1 MELDIPKLTEALCTS
16 LCKEVHLYPRL
27 DKRIIIDTPF
37 KFPDGDSLLILA
49 EPVSTGGLRLTDCG
63 HTLMHLSYS
72 MDVDDIAKPGNRNDL
87 FHRIIQDHG
96 LSFENGQIYVDV
108 AADDIGRAVFRLG
121 QALSQIFDITFL
133 SRNRVL
139 STFYEDLDRAVHRV
153 APDAKIQKNYIV
165 ENQDN
170 AEDYP
175 VDYRLDFPQGGLPL
189 FLFGI
194 PSNEKAKL
202 ATLVIQHWRTKGLQF
217 TSFIVF
223 QDQSN
228 IGRRD
233 VARLTNV
240 GDESISSLG
249 AIADMRR
256 KFERLYR
263 FGAAIPV
270 QSQG

>member
-1 MELDIPKLTEALCTS
+1 MELDIPRLKESLCTS
-16 LCKEVHLYPRL
+16 LCKEIRLYPRL
-27 DKRIIIDTPF
+27 DNRIIVDTPF
-37 KFPDGDSLLILA
+37 RFPDGDSLLILA

-72 MDVDDIAKPGNRNDL
+72 IDVDDIAKPGNRNEL
-87 FHRIIQDHG
+87 FQRIIEDHG
-96 LSFENGQIYVDV
+96 LSFDKGQIYVDV
-108 AADDIGRAVFRLG
+108 AADDIGRAVFRLS

-133 SRNRVL
+133 SRNRVS
-139 STFYEDLDRAVHRV
+139 STFYEDLDRAVHKV
-153 APDAKIQKNYIV
+153 APEARIQKNYIV
-165 ENQDN
+165 EDKDN

-175 VDYRLDFPQGGLPL
+175 VDYRLDFPRGDLPL

-202 ATLVIQHWRTKGLQF
+202 ATLVIQHWRTQGLQF

-223 QDQSN
+223 QDQLR
-228 IGRRD
+228 IGRSD

-240 GDESISSLG
+240 GDESISSLS
-249 AIADMRR
+249 AIADMKR

-263 FGAAIPV
+263 SGEVAPAET
-270 QSQG
+270 

>member
-1 MELDIPKLTEALCTS
+1 MELDIPRLKETLCTS
-16 LCKEVHLYPRL
+16 LCKEISLYPRL
-27 DKRIIIDTPF
+27 DNRIIVDTPF
-37 KFPDGDSLLILA
+37 RFPDGDSLLILA

-72 MDVDDIAKPGNRNDL
+72 IDVDDIAKPGNRNEL
-87 FHRIIQDHG
+87 FQRIIEDHG
-96 LSFENGQIYVDV
+96 LTFDRGQIYVDV
-108 AADDIGRAVFRLG
+108 AADDIGRAVFRLS

-133 SRNRVL
+133 SRNRVS
-139 STFYEDLDRAVHRV
+139 STFYEDLDRAVHKV
-153 APDAKIQKNYIV
+153 APEARIQKDYIV
-165 ENQDN
+165 EDRDN

-175 VDYRLDFPQGGLPL
+175 VDYRLDFPRGDLPL

-202 ATLVIQHWRTKGLQF
+202 ATLVIQHWRTQGLQF

-223 QDQSN
+223 QDQLR
-228 IGRRD
+228 IGRPD

-249 AIADMRR
+249 AHADMKR

-263 FGAAIPV
+263 SGEVTPAET
-270 QSQG
+270 

>member
-1 MELDIPKLTEALCTS
+1 MELDIPRLKETLCTS
-16 LCKEVHLYPRL
+16 LCKEVSLYPRQ
-27 DKRIIIDTPF
+27 DNRVIVDTPF
-37 KFPDGDSLLILA
+37 RFPDGDSLLILA
-49 EPVSTGGLRLTDCG
+49 EPISTGGLRLTDCG

-72 MDVDDIAKPGNRNDL
+72 MDVDDIAKPGNRNEL
-87 FHRIIQDHG
+87 FQRIIKEHG
-96 LSFENGQIYVDV
+96 LSFESGQIFVDV
-108 AADDIGRAVFRLG
+108 PTDDIGRAVFRLG
-121 QALSQIFDITFL
+121 QALTQIFDISFL
-133 SRNRVL
+133 SRNRVS
-139 STFYEDLDRAVHRV
+139 STFYEDLDRALHKV
-153 APDAKIQKNYIV
+153 APDARIQKNYIV
-165 ENQDN
+165 ANREN

-175 VDYRLDFPQGGLPL
+175 IDYRLDFPRGGLPL

-202 ATLVIQHWRTKGLQF
+202 ATLVIQHWRTEGLQF

-223 QDQSN
+223 QDQLR
-228 IGRRD
+228 IGRSD

-263 FGAAIPV
+263 SGEVLPAEA
-270 QSQG
+270 

>member
-1 MELDIPKLTEALCTS
+1 MELDIPRLTETLCTS
-16 LCKEVHLYPRL
+16 LCKEVRLYPRK
-27 DKRIIIDTPF
+27 DKRIIVDTPF

-87 FHRIIQDHG
+87 FQRIIWDHG

-108 AADDIGRAVFRLG
+108 ATDDIGRAVFRLS

-133 SRNRVL
+133 SRNRVS

-153 APDAKIQKNYIV
+153 APDARIQKNYIV
-165 ENQDN
+165 EDQDN
-170 AEDYP
+170 AEDYL

-202 ATLVIQHWRTKGLQF
+202 ATLVIQHWRNVGLKF

-223 QDQSN
+223 QDQLR
-228 IGRRD
+228 IGRPD
-233 VARLTNV
+233 VARLNNV

-249 AIADMRR
+249 AIPDMRR

-263 FGAAIPV
+263 SGGAIPV
-270 QSQG
+270 ES

>member
-1 MELDIPKLTEALCTS
+1 MELDIPRLKEALCTS
-16 LCKEVHLYPRL
+16 LCKEVNLYPRL

-63 HTLMHLSYS
+63 HTLMHLSYG
-72 MDVDDIAKPGNRNDL
+72 MDVDDIMKPGNRNDL
-87 FHRIIQDHG
+87 FHRIIEDHG
-96 LSFENGQIYVDV
+96 LSFDNGQIFVDV
-108 AADDIGRAVFRLG
+108 ATDDIGRAVFRLS

-133 SRNRVL
+133 SRNRVS
-139 STFYEDLDRAVHRV
+139 STFYEDLERAVHRV
-153 APDAKIQKNYIV
+153 APEAMIRKNYIV
-165 ENQDN
+165 ENQEN

-175 VDYRLDFPQGGLPL
+175 VDYKLDFPHGSLPL

-194 PSNEKAKL
+194 HSNEKAKL
-202 ATLVIQHWRTKGLQF
+202 ATLVIQHWRTRGLQF

-223 QDQSN
+223 QDQLC
-228 IGRRD
+228 IGRSD

-249 AIADMRR
+249 AIADMKR

-263 FGAAIPV
+263 SGGALPV
-270 QSQG
+270 QT